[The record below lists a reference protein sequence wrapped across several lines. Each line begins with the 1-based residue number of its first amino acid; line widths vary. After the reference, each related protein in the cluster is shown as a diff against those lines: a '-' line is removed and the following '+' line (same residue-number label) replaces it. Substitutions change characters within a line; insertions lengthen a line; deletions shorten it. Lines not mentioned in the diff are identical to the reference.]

1 MKEWFRLAGR
11 YVGYAALWLLVVVV
25 VVWGVMSARAHRKT
39 QLVTEVNISVERSAE
54 HQLVDAPLMHDW
66 LSTHAESPIG
76 RSLSD
81 VNLAELE
88 RVVLQH
94 SAVAEAN
101 VYSTFSGGVEISVE
115 QHEPVA
121 RLKVDGYDMYLTAD
135 GYVFPAS
142 DGYAVL
148 VPVITGSYRPI
159 FKPSYA
165 GYASLVVRDSI
176 ASLDS
181 VIQAL
186 EMQKLP
192 HHKKRQEYRQDL
204 RRVLNE
210 RVRRTLFM
218 SDYEYDKR
226 NEELKE
232 RKARARKENV
242 ERNKSIDAAIR
253 ALGIEQERVAEQ
265 QKQLEV
271 IDSDFERLLYF
282 IEKVRQSEFWRS
294 EVVQIVVDGGGSKAM
309 EIAFVPRSGRFMV
322 DVGFTDRLDAKL
334 STLSR
339 FYDDGLD
346 NIGWSKYRHISLR
359 YEGQVVCR

>member
-1 MKEWFRLAGR
+1 MKEWFRNAGR
-11 YVGYAALWLLVVVV
+11 YVGYTLLWVLVAVV
-25 VVWGVMSARAHRKT
+25 VVWGSMSARAHRKA
-39 QLVTEVNISVERSAE
+39 QLVTELNISVEHSSE
-54 HQLVDAPLMHDW
+54 HQLVDAPLMNDW
-66 LSTHAESPIG
+66 LLSHTDSPVG
-76 RSLSD
+76 RSLSE
-81 VNLAELE
+81 VNLAKLE
-88 RVVLQH
+88 HVALQH
-94 SAVAEAN
+94 GAVAEAN
-101 VYSTFSGGVEISVE
+101 AYNTFSGEVVVNVV

-121 RLKVDGYDMYLTAD
+121 RLKVDGYDMYLTGD
-135 GYVFPAS
+135 GYVFPAA
-142 DGYAVL
+142 DGYAAL

-159 FKPSYA
+159 FRPNYA
-165 GYASLVVRDSI
+165 GYATTVVRDSI

-181 VIQAL
+181 VILAL

-192 HHKKRQEYRQDL
+192 HYELRQEYRQDL

-210 RVRRTLFM
+210 RIRRTLFM

-232 RKARARKENV
+232 RKTRARKENV
-242 ERNKSIDAAIR
+242 ARNKTIDAAIA
-253 ALGIEQERVAEQ
+253 ALGVEQERVGEQ

-271 IDSDFERLLYF
+271 IDSDFARLLYF
-282 IEKVRQSEFWRS
+282 VEKIRNDEFWSS
-294 EVVQIVVDGGGSKAM
+294 EVVQIVLDGGGRKPM

-322 DVGFTDRLDAKL
+322 DVGFTDRLDKKL

-359 YEGQVVCR
+359 YDGQVVCR